1 MENTEIFKTMK
12 IKVLEKNNELILLG
26 LVIGTFG
33 NASAK
38 EGSSMLIKPS
48 GVDLSLISKNDIS
61 VVEINSG
68 KLVSGKKPSSDTPT
82 HLELYRSFPQLG
94 GITHTHSPYATA
106 WAQAGN
112 SIPCLGTTHADYW
125 RGEIPVTRPMTEKEI
140 YGDYE
145 KETGKV
151 IVETI
156 KKVCVEPL
164 ECPGVLVNSH
174 GSFTWGKTIEE
185 AVKNAE
191 MLEYIAKLSW
201 LTRQLN
207 PSTSAIRP
215 SLHSRHFTR
224 KHGPQSYYG
233 QEDS

>member
-1 MENTEIFKTMK
+1 MKTE
-12 IKVLEKNNELILLG
+12 VLNKNKELILLG
-26 LVIGTFG
+26 LVIDTFG

-38 EGSSMLIKPS
+38 DGSSILIKPS
-48 GVDLSLISKNDIS
+48 GVDLSLISESDIS
-61 VVEINSG
+61 VVGINSG
-68 KLVSGKKPSSDTPT
+68 KLLSGKSPSSDTPT
-82 HLELYRSFPQLG
+82 HLEIYRSFPQIG

-106 WAQAGN
+106 WAQTGN

-125 RGEIPVTRPMTEKEI
+125 RGEIPVTRPMTDQEI
-140 YGDYE
+140 SGDYE

-156 KKVCVEPL
+156 NKMCMDPL
-164 ECPGVLVNSH
+164 ECPGILVMCH
-174 GSFTWGKTIEE
+174 GPFTWGKTIEE

-201 LTRQLN
+201 LTHQLN
-207 PSTSAIRP
+207 QSIPAISP

>member
-1 MENTEIFKTMK
+1 MKTE
-12 IKVLEKNNELILLG
+12 VLNKNKELILLG
-26 LVIGTFG
+26 LVIDTFG

-38 EGSSMLIKPS
+38 DGSSILIKPS
-48 GVDLSLISKNDIS
+48 GVDLSLISKNNIS

-68 KLVSGKKPSSDTPT
+68 KLLSGKSPSSDTPT
-82 HLELYRSFPQLG
+82 HLEIYRSFPQLG

-106 WAQAGN
+106 WAQTGK

-125 RGEIPVTRPMTEKEI
+125 RGEIPVTRPMTDQEI
-140 YGDYE
+140 SGDYE

-156 KKVCVEPL
+156 NKMCMDPL
-164 ECPGVLVNSH
+164 ECPGILVMCH
-174 GSFTWGKTIEE
+174 GPFTWGKTIEE

-201 LTRQLN
+201 LTHQLN
-207 PSTSAIRP
+207 QSIPAIPP

>member
-1 MENTEIFKTMK
+1 MKTE
-12 IKVLEKNNELILLG
+12 VLNKNKELILLG
-26 LVIGTFG
+26 LVIDTFG

-38 EGSSMLIKPS
+38 DGSSILIKPS
-48 GVDLSLISKNDIS
+48 GVDLSLISKSDIS

-68 KLVSGKKPSSDTPT
+68 KLLSGKSPSSDTPT
-82 HLELYRSFPQLG
+82 HLEIYRSFPQLG

-106 WAQAGN
+106 WAQTGN

-125 RGEIPVTRPMTEKEI
+125 RGEIPVTRPMTDQEI
-140 YGDYE
+140 SGDYE

-156 KKVCVEPL
+156 NKMCMDPL
-164 ECPGVLVNSH
+164 ECPGILVMCH
-174 GSFTWGKTIEE
+174 GPFTWGKTIEE

-201 LTRQLN
+201 LTHQLN
-207 PSTSAIRP
+207 QSIPAIPP
-215 SLHSRHFTR
+215 SLHSRHFSR

>member
-1 MENTEIFKTMK
+1 MKTE
-12 IKVLEKNNELILLG
+12 VLNKNKELILLG
-26 LVIGTFG
+26 LVIDTFG

-38 EGSSMLIKPS
+38 DGSSILIKPS

-68 KLVSGKKPSSDTPT
+68 KLLSGKSPSSDTPT

-125 RGEIPVTRPMTEKEI
+125 RGEIPVTRPMTDQEI
-140 YGDYE
+140 SGDYE
-145 KETGKV
+145 KETGKI

-156 KKVCVEPL
+156 KELCLDPL
-164 ECPGVLVNSH
+164 ECPGILVMHH
-174 GSFTWGKTIEE
+174 GPFTWGKTIEE
-185 AVKNAE
+185 AVNNAE
-191 MLEYIAKLSW
+191 ALEYIAKLAW
-201 LTRQLN
+201 MTRQLN
-207 PSTSAIRP
+207 QSIPAIST

-224 KHGPQSYYG
+224 KHGPKSYYG
-233 QEDS
+233 QKDK

>member
-1 MENTEIFKTMK
+1 MKTE
-12 IKVLEKNNELILLG
+12 VLNKNKELILLG
-26 LVIGTFG
+26 LVIDTFG

-38 EGSSMLIKPS
+38 DGSSILIKPS
-48 GVDLSLISKNDIS
+48 GVDLSLISKNNIS

-68 KLVSGKKPSSDTPT
+68 KLLSGKSPSSDTPT
-82 HLELYRSFPQLG
+82 HLEIYRSFPQLG

-106 WAQAGN
+106 WAQTGD

-125 RGEIPVTRPMTEKEI
+125 RGEIPVTRPMTDQEI
-140 YGDYE
+140 SGDYE

-156 KKVCVEPL
+156 NNMCMDPL
-164 ECPGVLVNSH
+164 ECPGILVMCH
-174 GSFTWGKTIEE
+174 GPFTWGKTIEE

-201 LTRQLN
+201 LTHQLN
-207 PSTSAIRP
+207 QSIPAISP

>member
-1 MENTEIFKTMK
+1 MKTE
-12 IKVLEKNNELILLG
+12 VLNKNKELILLG
-26 LVIGTFG
+26 RVIDTFG

-38 EGSSMLIKPS
+38 DGSSILIKPS
-48 GVDLSLISKNDIS
+48 GVDLSLISKSDIS

-68 KLVSGKKPSSDTPT
+68 KLLSGKSPSSDTPT
-82 HLELYRSFPQLG
+82 HLEIYRSFPQLG

-106 WAQAGN
+106 WAQTGN

-125 RGEIPVTRPMTEKEI
+125 RGEIPVTRPMTDQEI
-140 YGDYE
+140 SGDYE

-156 KKVCVEPL
+156 NKMCMDPL
-164 ECPGVLVNSH
+164 ECPGILVMCH
-174 GSFTWGKTIEE
+174 GPFTWGKTIEE

-201 LTRQLN
+201 LTHQLN
-207 PSTSAIRP
+207 QSIPAISP

>member
-1 MENTEIFKTMK
+1 MKTE
-12 IKVLEKNNELILLG
+12 VLNKNKELILLG
-26 LVIGTFG
+26 LVIDTFG

-38 EGSSMLIKPS
+38 DGSSILIKPS

-68 KLVSGKKPSSDTPT
+68 KLLSGKSPSSDTPT
-82 HLELYRSFPQLG
+82 HLEIYRSFPQLG

-106 WAQAGN
+106 WAQTGN

-125 RGEIPVTRPMTEKEI
+125 RGEIPVTRPMTDQEI
-140 YGDYE
+140 SGDYE

-156 KKVCVEPL
+156 NKMCMDPL
-164 ECPGVLVNSH
+164 ECPGILVMCH
-174 GSFTWGKTIEE
+174 GPFTWGKTIEE

-201 LTRQLN
+201 LTHQLN
-207 PSTSAIRP
+207 QSIPAIPP
-215 SLHSRHFTR
+215 SLHSRHFSR

>member
-1 MENTEIFKTMK
+1 MKTE
-12 IKVLEKNNELILLG
+12 VLNKNKELILLG
-26 LVIGTFG
+26 LVIDTFG

-38 EGSSMLIKPS
+38 DGSSILIKPS

-61 VVEINSG
+61 EVEINSG
-68 KLVSGKKPSSDTPT
+68 KLLSGKSFSSDTPT
-82 HLELYRSFPQLG
+82 HLEIYRSFPQLG

-106 WAQAGN
+106 WAQTGN

-125 RGEIPVTRPMTEKEI
+125 RGEIPVTRPMTDQEI
-140 YGDYE
+140 SGDYE

-156 KKVCVEPL
+156 NKMCMDPL
-164 ECPGVLVNSH
+164 ECPGILVMCH
-174 GSFTWGKTIEE
+174 GPFTWGKTIEE

-201 LTRQLN
+201 LTHQLN
-207 PSTSAIRP
+207 QSIPAISP

>member
-1 MENTEIFKTMK
+1 MKTE
-12 IKVLEKNNELILLG
+12 VLNKNKELTLLG
-26 LVIGTFG
+26 LVIDTFG

-38 EGSSMLIKPS
+38 DGSSILIKPS

-68 KLVSGKKPSSDTPT
+68 KLLSGKSPSSDTPT
-82 HLELYRSFPQLG
+82 HLEIYRSFPQLG

-106 WAQAGN
+106 WAQTGN

-125 RGEIPVTRPMTEKEI
+125 RGEIPVTRPMTDQEI
-140 YGDYE
+140 SGDYE

-156 KKVCVEPL
+156 NKMCMDPL
-164 ECPGVLVNSH
+164 ECPGILVMYH
-174 GSFTWGKTIEE
+174 GPFTWGKTIEE

-201 LTRQLN
+201 LTHQLN
-207 PSTSAIRP
+207 QSIPAISP
-215 SLHSRHFTR
+215 SLHTRHFTR

>member
-1 MENTEIFKTMK
+1 MKTE
-12 IKVLEKNNELILLG
+12 VLNKNKELILLK
-26 LVIGTFG
+26 LVIGNFG
-33 NASAK
+33 NASAID
-38 EGSSMLIKPS
+38 GSSVLIKPS

-68 KLVSGKKPSSDTPT
+68 KLLSGKSPSSDTPT
-82 HLELYRSFPQLG
+82 HLEIYRSFPQLG

-106 WAQAGN
+106 WAQTGN

-125 RGEIPVTRPMTEKEI
+125 RGEIPVTRPMTDQEI
-140 YGDYE
+140 SGNYE

-156 KKVCVEPL
+156 NKMYMDPL
-164 ECPGVLVNSH
+164 ECPGILVRCH
-174 GSFTWGKTIEE
+174 GPFTWGKTIEE

-201 LTRQLN
+201 LTHQLN
-207 PSTSAIRP
+207 QSIPAISP

>member
-1 MENTEIFKTMK
+1 MK
-12 IKVLEKNNELILLG
+12 IKVLKKNNELILLG
-26 LVIGTFG
+26 LVIDTFG

-38 EGSSMLIKPS
+38 DGSSILIKPS

-68 KLVSGKKPSSDTPT
+68 KLLSGKSPSSDTPT
-82 HLELYRSFPQLG
+82 HLEIYRSFPQIG

-106 WAQAGN
+106 WAQTGD

-125 RGEIPVTRPMTEKEI
+125 RGEIPVTRPMTDQEI
-140 YGDYE
+140 SGDYE

-156 KKVCVEPL
+156 NNMCMDPL
-164 ECPGVLVNSH
+164 ECPGILVMCH
-174 GSFTWGKTIEE
+174 GPFTWGKTIEE

-201 LTRQLN
+201 LTHQLN
-207 PSTSAIRP
+207 QSIPAISP

>member
-1 MENTEIFKTMK
+1 MKTE
-12 IKVLEKNNELILLG
+12 VLNKNKELILLK
-26 LVIGTFG
+26 LVIGNFG
-33 NASAK
+33 NASAID
-38 EGSSMLIKPS
+38 GSSVLIKPS
-48 GVDLSLISKNDIS
+48 GVDLSLISESDIS
-61 VVEINSG
+61 EVEINSG
-68 KLVSGKKPSSDTPT
+68 KLLSGKSPSSDTPT

-106 WAQAGN
+106 WAQTAN

-125 RGEIPVTRPMTEKEI
+125 RGEVPLTRSMTDQEI
-140 YGDYE
+140 SGDYE
-145 KETGKV
+145 KETGKI

-156 KKVCVEPL
+156 NKMCMDPL
-164 ECPGVLVNSH
+164 ECPGILVMCH
-174 GSFTWGKTIEE
+174 GPFTWGKTIEE

-201 LTRQLN
+201 LTHQLN
-207 PSTSAIRP
+207 PSIPAISP

>member
-1 MENTEIFKTMK
+1 MK
-12 IKVLEKNNELILLG
+12 IKVLKKNNELILLG
-26 LVIGTFG
+26 LVIDTFG

-38 EGSSMLIKPS
+38 DGSSILIKPS

-68 KLVSGKKPSSDTPT
+68 KLLSGKSPSSDTPT
-82 HLELYRSFPQLG
+82 HLEIYRSFPQLG

-106 WAQAGN
+106 WAQTGN

-125 RGEIPVTRPMTEKEI
+125 RGEIPVTRHMTDQEI
-140 YGDYE
+140 SGDYE

-156 KKVCVEPL
+156 NNMCMDPL
-164 ECPGVLVNSH
+164 ECPGILVMCH
-174 GSFTWGKTIEE
+174 GPFTWGKTIEE

-201 LTRQLN
+201 LTHQLN
-207 PSTSAIRP
+207 QSIPAISP

>member
-1 MENTEIFKTMK
+1 MKTE
-12 IKVLEKNNELILLG
+12 VLNKNKELILLG
-26 LVIGTFG
+26 LVFDTFG

-38 EGSSMLIKPS
+38 DGSSILIKPS
-48 GVDLSLISKNDIS
+48 GVDFSLISKNDIS

-68 KLVSGKKPSSDTPT
+68 KLLSGKSPSSDTPT
-82 HLELYRSFPQLG
+82 HLEIYRSFPQLG

-106 WAQAGN
+106 WAQTGN

-125 RGEIPVTRPMTEKEI
+125 RGEIPVTRPMTDQEI
-140 YGDYE
+140 SGDYE

-156 KKVCVEPL
+156 KKVCVDPL
-164 ECPGVLVNSH
+164 ECPGILVMCH
-174 GSFTWGKTIEE
+174 GPFTWGKTIEE

-191 MLEYIAKLSW
+191 ILEYIAKLSW
-201 LTRQLN
+201 LTHQLN
-207 PSTSAIRP
+207 QSIPANSP

-224 KHGPQSYYG
+224 KHGPLSYYG

>member
-1 MENTEIFKTMK
+1 MKTE
-12 IKVLEKNNELILLG
+12 VLNKNKELILLG
-26 LVIGTFG
+26 LVIDTFG

-38 EGSSMLIKPS
+38 DGSSILIKPS

-68 KLVSGKKPSSDTPT
+68 KLLSGKSPSSDTPT
-82 HLELYRSFPQLG
+82 HLEIYRSFPQLG

-106 WAQAGN
+106 WAQTGN

-125 RGEIPVTRPMTEKEI
+125 RGEIPVTRPMTDQEI
-140 YGDYE
+140 SGDYE

-156 KKVCVEPL
+156 NKMCMNPL
-164 ECPGVLVNSH
+164 ECPGILVMCH
-174 GSFTWGKTIEE
+174 GPFTWGKTIEE

-201 LTRQLN
+201 LTHQLN
-207 PSTSAIRP
+207 QSIPAISP

>member
-1 MENTEIFKTMK
+1 MKTE
-12 IKVLEKNNELILLG
+12 VLNKNKELILLG
-26 LVIGTFG
+26 LVIDTFG

-38 EGSSMLIKPS
+38 DGSSILIKPS
-48 GVDLSLISKNDIS
+48 GVDLSLISKNNIS

-68 KLVSGKKPSSDTPT
+68 KLLSGKSPSSDTPT
-82 HLELYRSFPQLG
+82 HLEIYRSFPQLG

-106 WAQAGN
+106 WAQTGN

-125 RGEIPVTRPMTEKEI
+125 RGEIPVTRPMTDQEI
-140 YGDYE
+140 SGDYE

-156 KKVCVEPL
+156 NNMCMDPL
-164 ECPGVLVNSH
+164 ECPGILVMCH
-174 GSFTWGKTIEE
+174 GPFTWGKTIEE

-201 LTRQLN
+201 LTHQLN
-207 PSTSAIRP
+207 QSIPAISP

>member
-1 MENTEIFKTMK
+1 MKTE
-12 IKVLEKNNELILLG
+12 VLNKNKELILLG
-26 LVIGTFG
+26 LVIDTFG

-38 EGSSMLIKPS
+38 DGSSILIKPS
-48 GVDLSLISKNDIS
+48 GVDLSLISKNNIS

-68 KLVSGKKPSSDTPT
+68 KLLSGKSPSSDTPT
-82 HLELYRSFPQLG
+82 HLEIYRSFPQLG

-106 WAQAGN
+106 WAQTGN

-125 RGEIPVTRPMTEKEI
+125 RGEIPVTRPMTDQEI
-140 YGDYE
+140 SGDYE

-156 KKVCVEPL
+156 NKMCMNPL
-164 ECPGVLVNSH
+164 ECPGILVMCH
-174 GSFTWGKTIEE
+174 GPFTWGKTIEE

-201 LTRQLN
+201 LTHQLN
-207 PSTSAIRP
+207 QSIPAISP

>member
-1 MENTEIFKTMK
+1 MKTE
-12 IKVLEKNNELILLG
+12 VLNKNKELILLG
-26 LVIGTFG
+26 LVIDTFG

-38 EGSSMLIKPS
+38 DGSSILIKPS
-48 GVDLSLISKNDIS
+48 GVDLSLISKSDIS

-68 KLVSGKKPSSDTPT
+68 KLLSGKSPSSDTPT
-82 HLELYRSFPQLG
+82 HLEIYRSFPHLG

-106 WAQAGN
+106 WAQTGD

-125 RGEIPVTRPMTEKEI
+125 RGEIPVTRPMTDQEI
-140 YGDYE
+140 SGDYE

-156 KKVCVEPL
+156 NNMCMDPL
-164 ECPGVLVNSH
+164 ECPGILVMCH
-174 GSFTWGKTIEE
+174 GPFTWGKTIEE

-201 LTRQLN
+201 LTHQLN
-207 PSTSAIRP
+207 QSIPAISP

>member
-1 MENTEIFKTMK
+1 MKTE
-12 IKVLEKNNELILLG
+12 VLNKNNELILLG
-26 LVIGTFG
+26 LVIDTFG

-38 EGSSMLIKPS
+38 DGSSILIKPS

-68 KLVSGKKPSSDTPT
+68 KLLSGKSPSSDTPT
-82 HLELYRSFPQLG
+82 HLEIYRSFPQLG

-106 WAQAGN
+106 WAQTGN

-125 RGEIPVTRPMTEKEI
+125 RGEIPVTRPMTDQEI
-140 YGDYE
+140 SGDYE
-145 KETGKV
+145 KEPGKV

-156 KKVCVEPL
+156 NKMCMDPL
-164 ECPGVLVNSH
+164 ECPGILVMCH
-174 GSFTWGKTIEE
+174 GPFTWGKTIEE

-201 LTRQLN
+201 LTHQLN
-207 PSTSAIRP
+207 QSIPAISP

>member
-1 MENTEIFKTMK
+1 MKTE
-12 IKVLEKNNELILLG
+12 VLNKNKELILLG
-26 LVIGTFG
+26 LVIDTFG

-38 EGSSMLIKPS
+38 DGSSILIKPS
-48 GVDLSLISKNDIS
+48 GVDLSLISKNNIS

-68 KLVSGKKPSSDTPT
+68 KLLSGKSPSSDTPT
-82 HLELYRSFPQLG
+82 HLEIYRSFPQLG

-106 WAQAGN
+106 WAQTGN

-125 RGEIPVTRPMTEKEI
+125 RGEIPVTRPMTDQEI
-140 YGDYE
+140 SGDYE

-156 KKVCVEPL
+156 NKMCMDPL
-164 ECPGVLVNSH
+164 ECPGILVMCH
-174 GSFTWGKTIEE
+174 GPFTWGKTIEE

-201 LTRQLN
+201 LTHQLN
-207 PSTSAIRP
+207 PSIPAISP

>member
-1 MENTEIFKTMK
+1 MKTE
-12 IKVLEKNNELILLG
+12 VLNKNKELTLLG
-26 LVIGTFG
+26 LVIDTFG

-38 EGSSMLIKPS
+38 DGSSILIKPS

-68 KLVSGKKPSSDTPT
+68 KLLSGKSPSSDTPT
-82 HLELYRSFPQLG
+82 HLEIYRSFPQLG

-106 WAQAGN
+106 WAQTGN

-125 RGEIPVTRPMTEKEI
+125 RGEIPVTRPMTDQEI
-140 YGDYE
+140 SGDYE

-156 KKVCVEPL
+156 NKMCMDPL
-164 ECPGVLVNSH
+164 ECPGILVMYH
-174 GSFTWGKTIEE
+174 GPFTWGKTIEE

-201 LTRQLN
+201 LTHQLN
-207 PSTSAIRP
+207 QSIPAISP

>member
-1 MENTEIFKTMK
+1 MKTE
-12 IKVLEKNNELILLG
+12 VLNKNKGLILLG
-26 LVIGTFG
+26 LVIDTFG

-38 EGSSMLIKPS
+38 DGSSILIKPS

-68 KLVSGKKPSSDTPT
+68 KLLSGKSPSSDTPT
-82 HLELYRSFPQLG
+82 HLEIYRSFPQLG

-106 WAQAGN
+106 WAQTGD

-125 RGEIPVTRPMTEKEI
+125 RGEIPVTRPMTDQEI
-140 YGDYE
+140 SGDYE

-156 KKVCVEPL
+156 NKMCMDPL
-164 ECPGVLVNSH
+164 ECPGILVMCH
-174 GSFTWGKTIEE
+174 GPFTWGKTIEE

-191 MLEYIAKLSW
+191 ILEYIAKLSW
-201 LTRQLN
+201 LTHQLN
-207 PSTSAIRP
+207 QSIPAISP

>member
-1 MENTEIFKTMK
+1 MKTE
-12 IKVLEKNNELILLG
+12 VLNKNNELILLG
-26 LVIGTFG
+26 LVIDTFG

-38 EGSSMLIKPS
+38 DGSSILIKPS

-68 KLVSGKKPSSDTPT
+68 KLLSGKSFSSDTPT
-82 HLELYRSFPQLG
+82 HLEIYRSFPQLG

-106 WAQAGN
+106 WAQTGN

-125 RGEIPVTRPMTEKEI
+125 RGEIPVTRPMTDQEI
-140 YGDYE
+140 SGDYE

-156 KKVCVEPL
+156 NKMCMDPL
-164 ECPGVLVNSH
+164 ECPGILVMCH
-174 GSFTWGKTIEE
+174 GPFTWGKTIEE

-201 LTRQLN
+201 LTHQLN
-207 PSTSAIRP
+207 PSIPAISP
-215 SLHSRHFTR
+215 SLHSRHFNR

>member
-1 MENTEIFKTMK
+1 MKTE
-12 IKVLEKNNELILLG
+12 VLNKNKELILLG
-26 LVIGTFG
+26 LVIDTFG

-38 EGSSMLIKPS
+38 DGSSILIKPS

-68 KLVSGKKPSSDTPT
+68 KLLSGKSPSSDTPT
-82 HLELYRSFPQLG
+82 HLEIYRSFPQLE

-106 WAQAGN
+106 WAQTGN

-125 RGEIPVTRPMTEKEI
+125 RGEIPVTRPMTDQEI
-140 YGDYE
+140 SGDYE

-156 KKVCVEPL
+156 NKICMDPL
-164 ECPGVLVNSH
+164 ECPGILVMCH
-174 GSFTWGKTIEE
+174 GPFTWGKTIEE

-201 LTRQLN
+201 LTHQLN
-207 PSTSAIRP
+207 PSIPAISP

>member
-1 MENTEIFKTMK
+1 MKTE
-12 IKVLEKNNELILLG
+12 VLNKNKELILLG
-26 LVIGTFG
+26 LVIDTFG

-38 EGSSMLIKPS
+38 DGSSILIKPS

-68 KLVSGKKPSSDTPT
+68 KLLSGKSPSSDTPT
-82 HLELYRSFPQLG
+82 HLEIYRSFPQLG

-106 WAQAGN
+106 WAQTGN

-125 RGEIPVTRPMTEKEI
+125 RGEIPVTRPMTDQEI
-140 YGDYE
+140 SGDYE

-156 KKVCVEPL
+156 NKMCMEPL
-164 ECPGVLVNSH
+164 ECPGILVMCH
-174 GSFTWGKTIEE
+174 GPFTWGKTIEE

-201 LTRQLN
+201 LTHQLN
-207 PSTSAIRP
+207 QSIPAISP

>member
-1 MENTEIFKTMK
+1 MKTE
-12 IKVLEKNNELILLG
+12 VLNKNKELILLG
-26 LVIGTFG
+26 LVIDTFG

-38 EGSSMLIKPS
+38 DGSSILIKPS

-68 KLVSGKKPSSDTPT
+68 KLLSGKSPSSDTPT
-82 HLELYRSFPQLG
+82 HLEIYRSFPQLE

-106 WAQAGN
+106 WAQTGN

-125 RGEIPVTRPMTEKEI
+125 RGEIPVTRPMTDQEI
-140 YGDYE
+140 SGDYE

-156 KKVCVEPL
+156 NKMCMDPL
-164 ECPGVLVNSH
+164 ECPGILVMCH
-174 GSFTWGKTIEE
+174 GPFTWGKTIEE

-201 LTRQLN
+201 LTHQLN
-207 PSTSAIRP
+207 PSIPAISP

>member
-1 MENTEIFKTMK
+1 MKTE
-12 IKVLEKNNELILLG
+12 VLNKNKELILLG
-26 LVIGTFG
+26 LVIDTFG

-38 EGSSMLIKPS
+38 DGSSILIKPS

-68 KLVSGKKPSSDTPT
+68 KLLSGKSPSSDTPT
-82 HLELYRSFPQLG
+82 HLEIYRSFPQLG

-106 WAQAGN
+106 WAQTGN

-125 RGEIPVTRPMTEKEI
+125 RGEIPVTRPMTDQEI
-140 YGDYE
+140 SGDYE

-156 KKVCVEPL
+156 NKMCMDPL
-164 ECPGVLVNSH
+164 ECPGILVMCH
-174 GSFTWGKTIEE
+174 GPFTWGKTIEE

-191 MLEYIAKLSW
+191 ILEYIAKLSW
-201 LTRQLN
+201 LTHQLN
-207 PSTSAIRP
+207 PSIPAISP

-233 QEDS
+233 QEDL

>member
-1 MENTEIFKTMK
+1 MKTE
-12 IKVLEKNNELILLG
+12 VLNKNKELILLG
-26 LVIGTFG
+26 LVIDTFG

-38 EGSSMLIKPS
+38 DGSSILIKPS

-68 KLVSGKKPSSDTPT
+68 KLLSGKSPSSDTPT
-82 HLELYRSFPQLG
+82 HLEIYRSFPQLG

-106 WAQAGN
+106 WAQTGN

-125 RGEIPVTRPMTEKEI
+125 RGEIPVTRPMTDQEI
-140 YGDYE
+140 SGDYE

-156 KKVCVEPL
+156 NKMCMDPL
-164 ECPGVLVNSH
+164 ECPGILVMYH
-174 GSFTWGKTIEE
+174 GPFTWGKTIEE

-201 LTRQLN
+201 LTHQLN
-207 PSTSAIRP
+207 QSIPAISP

-233 QEDS
+233 QEDL

>member
-1 MENTEIFKTMK
+1 MKTE
-12 IKVLEKNNELILLG
+12 VLNKNKELILLG
-26 LVIGTFG
+26 LVIDTFG

-38 EGSSMLIKPS
+38 DGSSILIKPS

-68 KLVSGKKPSSDTPT
+68 KLLSGKSPSSDTPT
-82 HLELYRSFPQLG
+82 HLEIYRSFPQLG

-106 WAQAGN
+106 WAQTGN

-125 RGEIPVTRPMTEKEI
+125 RGEIPVTRPMTDQEI
-140 YGDYE
+140 SGDYE

-156 KKVCVEPL
+156 NKMCMNPL
-164 ECPGVLVNSH
+164 ECPGILVMCH
-174 GSFTWGKTIEE
+174 GPFTWGKTIEE

-191 MLEYIAKLSW
+191 ILEYIAKLSW
-201 LTRQLN
+201 LTHQLN
-207 PSTSAIRP
+207 QSIPAISP

>member
-1 MENTEIFKTMK
+1 MKTE
-12 IKVLEKNNELILLG
+12 VLNKNKELILLG
-26 LVIGTFG
+26 LVIDTFG

-38 EGSSMLIKPS
+38 DGSSILIKPS

-68 KLVSGKKPSSDTPT
+68 KLLSGKSPSSDTPT
-82 HLELYRSFPQLG
+82 HLEIYRSFPQLE

-106 WAQAGN
+106 WAQTGN

-125 RGEIPVTRPMTEKEI
+125 RGEIPVTRPMTDQEI
-140 YGDYE
+140 SGDYE

-156 KKVCVEPL
+156 NKICMDPL
-164 ECPGVLVNSH
+164 ECPGILVMCH
-174 GSFTWGKTIEE
+174 GPFTWGKTIEE

-201 LTRQLN
+201 LTHQLN
-207 PSTSAIRP
+207 QSIPAISP

-233 QEDS
+233 QEDL

>member
-1 MENTEIFKTMK
+1 
-12 IKVLEKNNELILLG
+12 
-26 LVIGTFG
+26 
-33 NASAK
+33 
-38 EGSSMLIKPS
+38 
-48 GVDLSLISKNDIS
+48 VDLSLISKNDIS

-68 KLVSGKKPSSDTPT
+68 KLLSGKSPSSDTPT
-82 HLELYRSFPQLG
+82 HLEIYRSFPQLG

-106 WAQAGN
+106 WAQTGN

-125 RGEIPVTRPMTEKEI
+125 RGEIPVTRPMTDQEI
-140 YGDYE
+140 SGDYE

-156 KKVCVEPL
+156 NKMCMDPL
-164 ECPGVLVNSH
+164 ECPGILVMCH
-174 GSFTWGKTIEE
+174 GPFTWGKTIEE

-201 LTRQLN
+201 LTHQLN
-207 PSTSAIRP
+207 QSIPAISP

>member
-1 MENTEIFKTMK
+1 MKTE
-12 IKVLEKNNELILLG
+12 VLNKNKELILLG
-26 LVIGTFG
+26 LVIDTFG

-38 EGSSMLIKPS
+38 DGSSILIKPS

-68 KLVSGKKPSSDTPT
+68 KLLSGKSFSSDTPT
-82 HLELYRSFPQLG
+82 HLEIYRSFPQLG

-106 WAQAGN
+106 WAQTGN

-125 RGEIPVTRPMTEKEI
+125 RGEIPVTRPMTDQEI
-140 YGDYE
+140 SGDYE

-156 KKVCVEPL
+156 NKMCMDPL
-164 ECPGVLVNSH
+164 ECPGILVMCH
-174 GSFTWGKTIEE
+174 GPFTWGKTIEE

-201 LTRQLN
+201 LTHQLN
-207 PSTSAIRP
+207 QSIPAISH

>member
-1 MENTEIFKTMK
+1 MKTE
-12 IKVLEKNNELILLG
+12 VLNKNNELKLLG
-26 LVIGTFG
+26 LVIDTFG

-38 EGSSMLIKPS
+38 DGSSILIKPS

-68 KLVSGKKPSSDTPT
+68 KLLSGKSPSSDTPT
-82 HLELYRSFPQLG
+82 HLEIYRSFPQIG

-106 WAQAGN
+106 WAQTGD

-125 RGEIPVTRPMTEKEI
+125 RGEIPVTRPMTDQEI
-140 YGDYE
+140 SGDYE

-156 KKVCVEPL
+156 NNMCMDPL
-164 ECPGVLVNSH
+164 ECPGILVMCH
-174 GSFTWGKTIEE
+174 GPFTWGKTIEE
-185 AVKNAE
+185 AVKNAKI
-191 MLEYIAKLSW
+191 LEYIAKLSW
-201 LTRQLN
+201 LTHQLN
-207 PSTSAIRP
+207 QSIPAISP

>member
-1 MENTEIFKTMK
+1 MK
-12 IKVLEKNNELILLG
+12 IKVLKKNNELILLG

-38 EGSSMLIKPS
+38 DGSSILIKPS

-68 KLVSGKKPSSDTPT
+68 KLLSGKSPSSDTPT
-82 HLELYRSFPQLG
+82 HLEIYRSFPQIG

-106 WAQAGN
+106 WAQTGD

-125 RGEIPVTRPMTEKEI
+125 RGEIPVTRPMTDQEI
-140 YGDYE
+140 SGDYE
-145 KETGKV
+145 EETGKI

-156 KKVCVEPL
+156 KELCLDPL
-164 ECPGVLVNSH
+164 ECPGILVMHH
-174 GSFTWGKTIEE
+174 GPFTWGKTIEE
-185 AVKNAE
+185 AVNNAE
-191 MLEYIAKLSW
+191 ALEYIAKLAW
-201 LTRQLN
+201 MTRQLN
-207 PSTSAIRP
+207 QSIPAISP

-224 KHGPQSYYG
+224 KHGPKSYYG
-233 QEDS
+233 QKD

>member
-1 MENTEIFKTMK
+1 MKTE
-12 IKVLEKNNELILLG
+12 VLNKNKELILLK
-26 LVIGTFG
+26 LVIGNFG
-33 NASAK
+33 NASAID
-38 EGSSMLIKPS
+38 GSSVLIKPS
-48 GVDLSLISKNDIS
+48 GVDLSLISENDIS
-61 VVEINSG
+61 EVEINSG
-68 KLVSGKKPSSDTPT
+68 KLLSGKSPSSDTPT
-82 HLELYRSFPQLG
+82 HLEIYRSFPQLG

-106 WAQAGN
+106 WAQTGN

-125 RGEIPVTRPMTEKEI
+125 RGEIPVTRPMTDQEI
-140 YGDYE
+140 SGDYE

-156 KKVCVEPL
+156 NKMCMDPL
-164 ECPGVLVNSH
+164 ECPGILVMCH
-174 GSFTWGKTIEE
+174 GPFTWGKTIEE

-201 LTRQLN
+201 LTHQLN
-207 PSTSAIRP
+207 QSIPAIPP